1 MNYSNG
7 PIETNMA
14 QMGSC
19 ADIPIKLALEGINKQ
34 LAEADAIL
42 GQIMCNILGAP
53 GPDEMR
59 GSAPNGMNEQ
69 VAQIDCMASR
79 ILSESHRLQ
88 ELLFGEARL

>member
-1 MNYSNG
+1 MNYTMDV
-7 PIETNMA
+7 PTT
-14 QMGSC
+14 QMGPE
-19 ADIPIKLALEGINKQ
+19 IPVKLALEGINKQ

-42 GQIMCNILGAP
+42 GKILCNILGAP
-53 GPDEMR
+53 GPDDMK

-69 VAQIDCMASR
+69 VAQIDCLAGR